1 MPFPYTKCCFCD
13 YKTDVKCNLIRH
25 QNAKHKDEIFENNNY
40 SQYVQNVTPK
50 VQNVTPKVQNVTPKV
65 QNVTLCV
72 LSCSKCNKIYKTARH
87 LYNHEKICNK
97 VDSLTCPRCMISFSN
112 RHHKSRHIK
121 ADKCKARS
129 IIHARTP
136 NIQNITNNNN
146 ITNNTQN
153 VQTMNNYN
161 NIIVNNFGSERID
174 HISNKE
180 IMKILQSGTNTVPLY
195 IKKKH
200 FDKNFPENNNIKY
213 SNDNKCQVMEDN
225 CWQEKDLGLL
235 STNLM
240 KDNTE
245 VLLMYCDNNEIQ
257 LLNEINDIE
266 KYEHIRNKLF
276 IVYNKSDNQRYNDV
290 LAKIKELIKNSALE
304 FETL

>member
-1 MPFPYTKCCFCD
+1 
-13 YKTDVKCNLIRH
+13 
-25 QNAKHKDEIFENNNY
+25 
-40 SQYVQNVTPK
+40 
-50 VQNVTPKVQNVTPKV
+50 
-65 QNVTLCV
+65 
-72 LSCSKCNKIYKTARH
+72 
-87 LYNHEKICNK
+87 
-97 VDSLTCPRCMISFSN
+97 
-112 RHHKSRHIK
+112 
-121 ADKCKARS
+121 
-129 IIHARTP
+129 
-136 NIQNITNNNN
+136 
-146 ITNNTQN
+146 
-153 VQTMNNYN
+153 MNNYN

-225 CWQEKDLGLL
+225 CWQEKDIGLL